1 MFRLNCGFFF
11 FLNYKSYALIA
22 RNRTAIMQSPE
33 AGHNTC
39 LAAALLIAF
48 AKLFRV
54 LGGQLW
60 KLNMKNYKGLLCHIH
75 GDLLFVKM
83 VYCLSQRTFQYL
95 H

>member
-1 MFRLNCGFFF
+1 MCFNSSESDCNILES
-11 FLNYKSYALIA
+11 L
-22 RNRTAIMQSPE
+22 E
-33 AGHNTC
+33 AGHNAC
-39 LAAALLIAF
+39 LTAALFIAF

-54 LGGQLW
+54 LGGKIW
-60 KLNMKNYKGLLCHIH
+60 KSNMKNYKGLVCHID